1 MASQAFETVVVERVS
16 KFGFLANGVWY
27 GLSKKSGL
35 TVATFTPGTSVK
47 VKVFTTDE
55 GKKYVMALD
64 GPGDTPANVVT
75 HSTPVVIS
83 TPTVKSAV
91 PYQANSES
99 KDKRIAAHGVIQAAI
114 QAPVLQMFST
124 NYDEWWAL
132 VTKTAANA
140 LVWIKENS

>member
-35 TVATFTPGTSVK
+35 TVAAFTPGTSVK

-55 GKKYVMALD
+55 GKKYVMSLD
-64 GPGDTPANVVT
+64 GPVAAPVVATNVVA
-75 HSTPVVIS
+75 
-83 TPTVKSAV
+83 TPTVAKPAV